1 MEYPI
6 GDCNYLND
14 SMLRIESTMV
24 SLPRD
29 TIIQYQTH
37 LLTLVILTI
46 RMSITII
53 QILRQV
59 VDFYLIHKP
68 QNPKSQNPNTRI
80 FKRLKLHTFTTYQ
93 MCKSILQYD
102 NFQTCKDTLLS
113 NDLCYPMQGLH
124 NGSTRLSMVL
134 LDCHQVQ
141 RIDTT
146 M

>member
-1 MEYPI
+1 
-6 GDCNYLND
+6 
-14 SMLRIESTMV
+14 MLRIESTMV

-53 QILRQV
+53 RILRQV

-80 FKRLKLHTFTTYQ
+80 FKRLQLHTFTTYQ

-102 NFQTCKDTLLS
+102 NLKPAKIHYFRITYVTPCKGSIKVQHDCLWYYWIAIRFRES
-113 NDLCYPMQGLH
+113 IPLCKAR
-124 NGSTRLSMVL
+124 NK
-134 LDCHQVQ
+134 D
-141 RIDTT
+141 
-146 M
+146 